1 MEDRNRGSEE
11 VYKDH
16 HHQVYVATTRAEFHP
31 AQQSARGYVATS
43 SLEHEAATVLLAAAW
58 AGDEGCAGGVLEDLA
73 NTLAGLG
80 RALEVLLRT
89 DALRDLR
96 TL

>member
-1 MEDRNRGSEE
+1 M
-11 VYKDH
+11 
-16 HHQVYVATTRAEFHP
+16 TTTKGAEFHP

-58 AGDEGCAGGVLEDLA
+58 AGDEGCAGGVLEDLT

-80 RALEVLLRT
+80 RALEVLLCA
-89 DALRDLR
+89 DALRDLC